1 MLRIDRMRAESSD
14 RQPGRP
20 SAMNLNCPC
29 KGAAG
34 APPASQRRVEDWPH
48 CRLTGDSRI
57 LPGCL
62 FDPFA
67 GLLQILPDAAPI
79 QVHLPD

>member
-14 RQPGRP
+14 RQPGRS
-20 SAMNLNCPC
+20 SAITGTIPESAPLMNLCPLRHG
-29 KGAAG
+29 KD
-34 APPASQRRVEDWPH
+34 EL
-48 CRLTGDSRI
+48 RLRLGSRI

-62 FDPFA
+62 FEPFP